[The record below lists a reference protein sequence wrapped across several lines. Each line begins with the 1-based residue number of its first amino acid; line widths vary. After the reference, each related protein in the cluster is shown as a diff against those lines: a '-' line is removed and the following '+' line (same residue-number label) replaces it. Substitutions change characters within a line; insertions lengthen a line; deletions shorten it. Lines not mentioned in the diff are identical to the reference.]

1 VIGESLD
8 TVDVRPH
15 TMPNLGSALD
25 RVWGE
30 GAGVNYGAAAA
41 SPAWSGYGTAA
52 SPAWSGW
59 DPDTLWRPTGWS
71 NSPLC

>member
-1 VIGESLD
+1 LD
-8 TVDVRPH
+8 EFVVTDLKCFKMH
-15 TMPNLGSALD
+15 LFC

-41 SPAWSGYGTAA
+41 ASPAWSGYGAAA